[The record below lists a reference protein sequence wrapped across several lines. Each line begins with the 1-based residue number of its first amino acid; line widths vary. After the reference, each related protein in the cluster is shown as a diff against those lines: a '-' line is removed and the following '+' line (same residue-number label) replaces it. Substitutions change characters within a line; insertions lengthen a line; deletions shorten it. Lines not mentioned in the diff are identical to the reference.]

1 MKKALTITASV
12 LVLLAVSWK
21 AGTEVFDRK
30 APCFSASAEIYV
42 YPNMTNAD
50 VLEEERWGKGL
61 SQVQDRALR
70 DF

>member
-21 AGTEVFDRK
+21 VGTEVFDRK

-50 VLEEERWGKGL
+50 VLEEVIEKCDPVW
-61 SQVQDRALR
+61 
-70 DF
+70 